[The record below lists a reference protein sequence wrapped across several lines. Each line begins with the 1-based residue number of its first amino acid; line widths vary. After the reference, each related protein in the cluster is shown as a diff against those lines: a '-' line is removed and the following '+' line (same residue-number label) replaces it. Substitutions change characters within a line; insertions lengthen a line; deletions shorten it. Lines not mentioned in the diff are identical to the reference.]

1 MVAGVYC
8 NRLYA
13 LHADNGQ
20 KGKSRDLSSRRF
32 TKIKNQLLN

>member
-13 LHADNGQ
+13 LHADNGGK
-20 KGKSRDLSSRRF
+20 KGKVKGFVFKAFS
-32 TKIKNQLLN
+32 

>member
-13 LHADNGQ
+13 LHADNGEVR
-20 KGKSRDLSSRRF
+20 SLSFAANNR
-32 TKIKNQLLN
+32 L

>member
-13 LHADNGQ
+13 LHADNG
-20 KGKSRDLSSRRF
+20 KREVKRLSFKAFS
-32 TKIKNQLLN
+32 